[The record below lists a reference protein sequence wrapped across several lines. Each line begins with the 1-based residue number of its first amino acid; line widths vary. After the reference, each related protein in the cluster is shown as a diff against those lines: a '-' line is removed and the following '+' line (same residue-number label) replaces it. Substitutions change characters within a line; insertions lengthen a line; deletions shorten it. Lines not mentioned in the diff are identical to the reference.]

1 MALRNQTNNN
11 RSIGRSGRSRRAAA
25 AEVEVEIEETVWAP
39 STGAY
44 ITDGTG
50 LFRVADA
57 ISTRGE
63 LFLELEDCRTLELIL
78 CQARTVARLGLRKV
92 TPAPAR

>member
-1 MALRNQTNNN
+1 MALRNQTNNLTGRAGRN
-11 RSIGRSGRSRRAAA
+11 RRIGSAA
-25 AEVEVEIEETVWAP
+25 EETVWAP
-39 STGAY
+39 SRGSY

-78 CQARTVARLGLRKV
+78 CPARTVARLGLRRV
-92 TPAPAR
+92 TPAQAG

>member
-1 MALRNQTNNN
+1 MALRNQINANSRT
-11 RSIGRSGRSRRAAA
+11 GRGRGAACEA
-25 AEVEVEIEETVWAP
+25 AETVWAP

-57 ISTRGE
+57 LSTRGE
-63 LFLELEDCRTLELIL
+63 LFLELEDCNTLEIIL
-78 CQARTVARLGLRKV
+78 CPARTVARLGLRTV
-92 TPAPAR
+92 TPAV

>member
-1 MALRNQTNNN
+1 MALRNQTNN
-11 RSIGRSGRSRRAAA
+11 RTDRGGRSSHDVSVA
-25 AEVEVEIEETVWAP
+25 EETVWAP

-78 CQARTVARLGLRKV
+78 CPARTVARLGLRTV
-92 TPAPAR
+92 TPALAS

>member
-1 MALRNQTNNN
+1 MALRNQTNNPTGRRKRN
-11 RSIGRSGRSRRAAA
+11 RSPASATH
-25 AEVEVEIEETVWAP
+25 ETVWAP
-39 STGAY
+39 STGSY

-63 LFLELEDCRTLELIL
+63 LFLELEDCRSLELIL
-78 CQARTVARLGLRKV
+78 CPAHTVARLGLRTV
-92 TPAPAR
+92 TPATAS

>member
-1 MALRNQTNNN
+1 MALRNQTNNM
-11 RSIGRSGRSRRAAA
+11 IGRSRRGASVA
-25 AEVEVEIEETVWAP
+25 EETVWAP

-57 ISTRGE
+57 ISTRSE

-78 CQARTVARLGLRKV
+78 CPARTVARLGLRTV
-92 TPAPAR
+92 TPALAS